1 MKITAFTFLIMFKEQ
16 VSRSNLYKNK
26 SHFNY
31 MRFIKLLSLE
41 HKQNKLLCK
50 VKTVVLSEY
59 SSHPYFGKIEGK
71 EKHS

>member
-1 MKITAFTFLIMFKEQ
+1 MKIIAFTFLIMFKEQ
-16 VSRSNLYKNK
+16 VSCSNLYKNK

-50 VKTVVLSEY
+50 VKTVVISEY
-59 SSHPYFGKIEGK
+59 SFSPYFGKIEGK